1 MSRKYPPFAR
11 QTKLSRWNPNHV
23 FVVTGIGSWKRAK
36 TLNKSGQ
43 CGAVVCC
50 PDDQPASSFR
60 WPVSGLDVTVRST
73 DTSEDA
79 LEDLAYELLKAD
91 ANLVIVIHGSKAD
104 IAVYRQKEIADA
116 A

>member
-43 CGAVVCC
+43 CGAVIGYSGEHS
-50 PDDQPASSFR
+50 PDTYR
-60 WPVSGLDVTVRST
+60 WPVSGMDVTIKDSG
-73 DTSEDA
+73 TSKDVLEA
-79 LEDLAYELLKAD
+79 LAHELLKAG
-91 ANLVIVIHGSKAD
+91 ANLVAVIYGTNAD